1 MVEYGP
7 QPLYFG
13 KYCRIGGSTI
23 RSVQTAKTR
32 WPRALL
38 TRQGRARRARGS
50 RRAQLV

>member
-38 TRQGRARRARGS
+38 TRQGRVLAGLEGHGGRS
-50 RRAQLV
+50 L